1 MEIKKVFV
9 VGAGLMGSGI
19 AQISAQAGYQVW
31 LCDMS
36 EEACQKGKRRIE
48 DSLQRSAKK
57 GRITEEK
64 MYEAINAISLTSS
77 YEDCKEADLIIE
89 AVYENEA
96 VKKDVLKKI
105 SSECGENTVI
115 ATNTSSISIAELSK
129 SVKNPQNFMGMHF
142 FSPVPAMKLLE
153 LVKYIRTSDE
163 TIEIAKEFG
172 RATGKECIVAKD
184 SPAFIVNRMLDPMLN
199 EAAYLVELGVGS
211 IEDIDR
217 GMKFGL
223 NHPMGPLELMDMA
236 GVDVE
241 LAVMEVL
248 YKETGD
254 PKYRPCK
261 LLKDMVRLGFH
272 GRKSG
277 RGFYIYNED
286 GTRVPNSE
294 LTK

>member
-1 MEIKKVFV
+1 MSIRSVFV
-9 VGAGLMGSGI
+9 VGAGLMGCGI
-19 AQISAQAGYQVW
+19 AQISAQAGYQVF

-36 EEACQKGKRRIE
+36 EEACRKGKDRIADGLE
-48 DSLQRSAKK
+48 KRVKK
-57 GRITEEK
+57 GKLTEEK
-64 MYEAINAISLTSS
+64 KDEILRNISITAS
-77 YEDCKEADLIIE
+77 YDDCRDADLIIE
-89 AVYENEA
+89 AVYEKEE
-96 VKKDVLKKI
+96 VKKDVLRKI
-105 SSECGENTVI
+105 SEACSETAVI

-129 SVKNPQNFMGMHF
+129 SVKNPDHFLGMHF

-163 TIEIAKEFG
+163 TIETAKEFG
-172 RATGKECIVAKD
+172 RATGKECIVSKD

-199 EAAYLVELGVGS
+199 EAIHLVELGVGS

-236 GVDVE
+236 GIDVE

-248 YKETGD
+248 YRETGD

-261 LLKDMVRLGFH
+261 LLKDMVRLGFL
-272 GRKSG
+272 GKKTG

-286 GTRVPNSE
+286 GTRQPNWE
-294 LTK
+294 IEK

>member
-36 EEACQKGKRRIE
+36 EEACQKGKKRIE
-48 DSLQRSAKK
+48 DSLQRSVKK

-64 MYEAINAISLTSS
+64 MSEVLNAISLTSS
-77 YEDCKEADLIIE
+77 YEDCKDADLIIE

-96 VKKDVLKKI
+96 VKKDVLEKI
-105 SSECGENTVI
+105 SAKCSENAVI

-129 SVKNPQNFMGMHF
+129 SVKNPHNFMGMHF

-163 TIEIAKEFG
+163 TIEIAMEFG

>member
-9 VGAGLMGSGI
+9 IGAGLMGGGI
-19 AQISAQAGYQVW
+19 AQVAAQAGYQVH
-31 LCDMS
+31 LCDVS
-36 EEACQKGKRRIE
+36 EEAVQRGKLRIAQGLEGRVKKGK
-48 DSLQRSAKK
+48 L
-57 GRITEEK
+57 TEERGD
-64 MYEAINAISLTSS
+64 EILAAIQTTCD
-77 YEDCKEADLIIE
+77 YGDCRDSDLIIE

-96 VKKDVLKKI
+96 VKKDVLQKVAAVCREDAI
-105 SSECGENTVI
+105 I

-129 SVKNPQNFMGMHF
+129 SVKKPQNFLGMHF
-142 FSPVPAMKLLE
+142 FSPVPVMKLLE
-153 LVKYIRTSDE
+153 VVKYMRTSAEVLD
-163 TIEIAKEFG
+163 TVLEFG
-172 RATGKECIVAKD
+172 RTIGKECIVSKD

-199 EAAYLVELGVGS
+199 EAVHLVELGVGS

-272 GRKSG
+272 GRKTG

-286 GTRVPNSE
+286 GTRVPNGE
-294 LTK
+294 LQQ

>member
-9 VGAGLMGSGI
+9 IGAGLMGGGI
-19 AQISAQAGYQVW
+19 AQVAAQAGYQVH
-31 LCDMS
+31 LCDVS
-36 EEACQKGKRRIE
+36 EEAVQRGKLRIAQGLEGRVKKGK
-48 DSLQRSAKK
+48 L
-57 GRITEEK
+57 TEERRD
-64 MYEAINAISLTSS
+64 EILAAIQTTCD
-77 YEDCKEADLIIE
+77 YGDCRDSDLIIE

-96 VKKDVLKKI
+96 VKKAVLQKVAAVCREDAI
-105 SSECGENTVI
+105 L

-129 SVKNPQNFMGMHF
+129 SVKKPQNFLGMHF
-142 FSPVPAMKLLE
+142 FSPVPVMKLLE
-153 LVKYIRTSDE
+153 VVKYMRTSAEVLD
-163 TIEIAKEFG
+163 TVLEFG
-172 RATGKECIVAKD
+172 RTIGKECIVSKD

-199 EAAYLVELGVGS
+199 EAVHLVELGVGS

-272 GRKSG
+272 GRKTG

-286 GTRVPNSE
+286 GTRVPNGE
-294 LTK
+294 LQQ